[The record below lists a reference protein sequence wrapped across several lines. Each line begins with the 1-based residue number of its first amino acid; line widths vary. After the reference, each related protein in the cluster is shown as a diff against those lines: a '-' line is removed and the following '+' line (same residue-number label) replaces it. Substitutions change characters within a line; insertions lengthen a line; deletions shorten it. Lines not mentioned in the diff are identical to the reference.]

1 MLVLA
6 AGKGKRK
13 KGGKAAASKQKRQ
26 KTSLAAIAAKGEA
39 AAAAAASAHSVAGS
53 LADKQKVRVFLLHQ
67 RCSICL
73 LQVLT
78 DCGLTARHA
87 RVHVV
92 LLR

>member
-1 MLVLA
+1 MLVLWA

-53 LADKQKVRVFLLHQ
+53 LADKQKVCVFCCSSFAACACS
-67 RCSICL
+67 RC
-73 LQVLT
+73 
-78 DCGLTARHA
+78 
-87 RVHVV
+87 
-92 LLR
+92 